1 MNRICDNSGVK
12 EVMVSR
18 VNGVCTGGVSD
29 LISVEE
35 PLQISVGWEDQRGIQ
50 AKTVA
55 ITMRTPGEDEAL
67 ATGFLFTEGIICSNE
82 DVKSVK
88 IEGHNAVTVMLNKGV
103 HLDLSQLDRHSFIS
117 SSCGACGKRSIAAV
131 RVARRHGA
139 QPGNPTVSP
148 EVVHNLPAV
157 LRQAQA
163 EFSLT
168 GGIHA
173 SALFEPDGTLIALQ
187 EDVGRH
193 NALDKLIGAALL
205 AGKIPLSNSILL
217 VSGRVSFELVQKAA
231 IAGIPVVT
239 AVGAPSSLAIELAI
253 ECGITL
259 LGFVRDNRFNI
270 YHDCGRILSPIAN
283 QPAIQPGVAA
293 VL

>member
-1 MNRICDNSGVK
+1 MKKVCDNSGVK
-12 EVMVSR
+12 RVTVSR
-18 VNGVCTGGVSD
+18 VNGTHTGGLSD
-29 LISVEE
+29 HISVEE
-35 PLQISVGWEDQRGIQ
+35 PLQISVAWEDQQGIH

-67 ATGFLFTEGIICSNE
+67 AVGFLFTEGIIISSG

-88 IEGHNAVTVMLNKGV
+88 IEGRNAVTVMLNRGA

-131 RVARRHGA
+131 RVARRHDVRQGK
-139 QPGNPTVSP
+139 PIVFSD
-148 EVVHNLPAV
+148 VVHHLPAA

-173 SALFEPDGTLIALQ
+173 SALFNSDGTLIALQ

-193 NALDKLIGAALL
+193 NALDKLIGAEFL
-205 AGKIPLSNSILL
+205 AGKIPLSSQILL

-231 IAGIPVVT
+231 IAGIPVLA
-239 AVGAPSSLAIELAI
+239 AVGAPSSLAIELAV

-270 YHDCGRILSPIAN
+270 YHDCERIMSP
-283 QPAIQPGVAA
+283 AA
-293 VL
+293 VQSPLVEV